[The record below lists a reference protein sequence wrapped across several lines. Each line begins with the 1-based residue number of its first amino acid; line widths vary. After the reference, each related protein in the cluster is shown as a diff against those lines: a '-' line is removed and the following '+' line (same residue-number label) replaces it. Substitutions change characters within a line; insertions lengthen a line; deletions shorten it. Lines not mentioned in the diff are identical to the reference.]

1 MERTYKP
8 SINMWSLD
16 TDAGHILHKI
26 GSDDY
31 TPIRH
36 TIAKDPDAW
45 EEIAVADIPPYTE
58 EEYKAKVKE
67 LVHERYSLDD
77 EIALI
82 NNITAG
88 VTEKRQSEY
97 AAYQEYREECKRR
110 AKVILSEQRSDV
122 EPEDLLY

>member
-1 MERTYKP
+1 MEKTYKP
-8 SINMWSLD
+8 SIDMWQLD
-16 TDAGHILHKI
+16 TDADHILHRK
-26 GSDDY
+26 GDEDFN
-31 TPIRH
+31 PIRH
-36 TIAKDPDAW
+36 AMVKPDDVDAW

-67 LVHERYSLDD
+67 LVHKRYSLDD

-97 AAYQEYREECKRR
+97 AAYQEYREECKRM
-110 AKVILSEQRSDV
+110 AKEILSTENTGNDNG
-122 EPEDLLY
+122 